1 MKRAMRSE
9 PHPVSGFIYR
19 EIDRGIVRVED
30 QENGRHGL
38 FRSDGTWIEGELT
51 YADPCMLDYIGAT
64 AQLPPG
70 WDVYWPVLPAEMDLD
85 DAPAA
90 RPGLQYE
97 AAKAAAQSPRIVG
110 GYVPDP
116 GKETPD
122 GPRSAAF
129 VDQDFF
135 LANDRR
141 PDLVPKVFHLK
152 APARGGPRTVGVER
166 YLSRKYHDL
175 EVERL
180 WKKTWQM
187 VCREDDVPEVGD
199 YFVYD
204 VADLSFLIVRT
215 GERDFKAH
223 YNACLHRGR
232 QLRECSG
239 RKAHE
244 FRCPFHGWT
253 WSIDGKIK
261 HITTEW
267 DFPGVRDEVDQL
279 PGARVATWG
288 GFIFINPD
296 PEGETLDA
304 FMGPEM
310 IEHYAKFK
318 FENRWKQLHV
328 SKVVRANWKLAME
341 AFTESYHV
349 FASHP
354 QLLLEGRDFADSHYD
369 VFGNW
374 VRLGHVQSCVAS
386 AMRGMYPS
394 NDQVLAAYR
403 GYADFMKT
411 FLHTVIGD
419 EVEQFSDAELNDVSY
434 SNLFP
439 NFSPWGGFMR
449 LVYRWRPHGDNPDE
463 CIMEVMLL
471 TPWPKGKPKP
481 PPVAVQHLGPDD
493 SWTSVRQLGAFAR
506 VADQDLVNLS
516 KVQRGLKT
524 KQPPTVWFSAYQEG
538 GIRNWHGIYDRLLG
552 LDSDT

>member
-1 MKRAMRSE
+1 MRCE

-19 EIDRGIVRVED
+19 EVGEGLVRVED
-30 QENGRHGL
+30 EEKGRHGL
-38 FRSDGTWIEGELT
+38 FKADGTWLEGELT

-70 WDVYWPVLPAEMDLD
+70 WDVYWPVLPVELDLED
-85 DAPAA
+85 PPAA
-90 RPGLQYE
+90 KPGFQQE
-97 AAKAAAQSPRIVG
+97 AANAAARAARMIGP
-110 GYVPDP
+110 YVPDP
-116 GKETPD
+116 GMETPD
-122 GPRSAAF
+122 GMRSAAY
-129 VDQDFF
+129 VDQDYL

-141 PDLVPKVFHLK
+141 PDLVPPVFHLK
-152 APARGGPRTVGVER
+152 APAKGGPRKVSVER
-166 YLSRKYHDL
+166 YLSRDYHDR
-175 EVERL
+175 EVENL
-180 WKKTWQM
+180 WKKSWQM
-187 VCREDDVPEVGD
+187 VCREDDLPEIGD
-199 YFVYD
+199 YHVYD
-204 VADLSFLIVRT
+204 VANLSFLIVRT
-215 GERDFKAH
+215 GAHEYKAH

-253 WSIDGKIK
+253 WGIDGELK

-267 DFPGVRDEVDQL
+267 DFPGVRDEVGHL

-296 PEGETLDA
+296 PAAISLEDY
-304 FMGPEM
+304 MGPEM
-310 IEHYAKFK
+310 IEHYAKYK

-328 SKVVRANWKLAME
+328 SKIVKANWKLAME

-394 NDQVLAAYR
+394 AEQVLEAYR
-403 GYADFMKT
+403 GYADFMKA
-411 FLHTVIGD
+411 FLRTVIGD
-419 EVEQFSDAELNDVSY
+419 EVDQYSDAELNDVSY

-449 LVYRWRPHGDNPDE
+449 LVYRWRPHGNSPDE

-471 TPWPKGKPKP
+471 TPWPEGKPKP
-481 PPVAVQHLGPDD
+481 PPVPVQHLEPGD
-493 SWTSVRQLGAFAR
+493 SWTSVPQLGAFAR

-516 KVQRGLKT
+516 RVQRGLKT
-524 KQPPTVWFSAYQEG
+524 KQPPAVWFSAYQEG
-538 GIRNWHGIYDRLLG
+538 GIRNWHGIYERLLG
-552 LDSDT
+552 LEEGD